1 MRRRSRSRAR
11 TASRYWFSRSSR
23 AAALPTW
30 SPAAAASPSSRR
42 RQAVSE
48 DALIKDLRRRMEG
61 AIDALKKELGGLR
74 TGRASP
80 SLLESVSVSAYG
92 TTMPLNQLSTVSAPE
107 PRLLVVQ
114 VWDRSMAKAV
124 DAAIREAGLG
134 LNPQS
139 EGQVIRVPI
148 PPLSEER
155 RKELTKIAHKYAEQA
170 RVSVRNVRRD
180 GLEALKKREKDR
192 EITQDQHR
200 KLDKDVQT
208 LTDDT
213 IKKVDETLANK
224 EKEILHV

>member
-1 MRRRSRSRAR
+1 M
-11 TASRYWFSRSSR
+11 
-23 AAALPTW
+23 
-30 SPAAAASPSSRR
+30 
-42 RQAVSE
+42 SE
-48 DALIKDLRRRMEG
+48 DKLITDLRRRMDG

-74 TGRASP
+74 TGRAAP
-80 SLLESVSVSAYG
+80 SLLETVSVSAYG
-92 TTMPLNQLSTVSAPE
+92 TTMPLNQLGTVSAPE

-155 RKELTKIAHKYAEQA
+155 RKELTKIAHKYTEQA

-208 LTDDT
+208 LTDET
-213 IKKVDETLANK
+213 IKKVDETLAHK
-224 EKEILHV
+224 EKEIMHV

>member
-1 MRRRSRSRAR
+1 M
-11 TASRYWFSRSSR
+11 
-23 AAALPTW
+23 
-30 SPAAAASPSSRR
+30 
-42 RQAVSE
+42 
-48 DALIKDLRRRMEG
+48 DG

-74 TGRASP
+74 TGRAAP
-80 SLLESVSVSAYG
+80 SLLESVSVDAYG
-92 TTMPLNQLSTVSAPE
+92 STMPLNQLSTVSAPE

-192 EITQDQHR
+192 QITQDQHR

-208 LTDDT
+208 LTDET
-213 IKKVDETLANK
+213 IKRVDETLANK

>member
-1 MRRRSRSRAR
+1 M
-11 TASRYWFSRSSR
+11 
-23 AAALPTW
+23 
-30 SPAAAASPSSRR
+30 
-42 RQAVSE
+42 SE

-155 RKELTKIAHKYAEQA
+155 RKELTKIAHKYAEHA

-192 EITQDQHR
+192 DITQDQHR

-213 IKKVDETLANK
+213 IKKVDETLAHK

>member
-1 MRRRSRSRAR
+1 M
-11 TASRYWFSRSSR
+11 T
-23 AAALPTW
+23 
-30 SPAAAASPSSRR
+30 
-42 RQAVSE
+42 E
-48 DALIKDLRRRMEG
+48 DPLIKDLRRRMDG

-80 SLLESVSVSAYG
+80 SLLETVSVNAYG
-92 TTMPLNQLSTVSAPE
+92 TNMPLNQLGTVSAPE

-114 VWDRSMAKAV
+114 VWDRSMSKAV

-155 RKELTKIAHKYAEQA
+155 RRELTKIAHKYAEHA

-180 GLEALKKREKDR
+180 GLEGLKKREKDR
-192 EITQDQHR
+192 EINQDQHR

>member
-1 MRRRSRSRAR
+1 
-11 TASRYWFSRSSR
+11 
-23 AAALPTW
+23 
-30 SPAAAASPSSRR
+30 
-42 RQAVSE
+42 
-48 DALIKDLRRRMEG
+48 
-61 AIDALKKELGGLR
+61 
-74 TGRASP
+74 
-80 SLLESVSVSAYG
+80 
-92 TTMPLNQLSTVSAPE
+92 
-107 PRLLVVQ
+107 
-114 VWDRSMAKAV
+114 MAKAV

-155 RKELTKIAHKYAEQA
+155 RKELTKIAHKYAEHA

-192 EITQDQHR
+192 DITQDQHR

-213 IKKVDETLANK
+213 IKKVDETLAHK

>member
-1 MRRRSRSRAR
+1 
-11 TASRYWFSRSSR
+11 
-23 AAALPTW
+23 
-30 SPAAAASPSSRR
+30 
-42 RQAVSE
+42 VSE
-48 DALIKDLRRRMEG
+48 DAQLKDMRRRMDG
-61 AIDALKKELGGLR
+61 AIDALKKELAGLR

-80 SLLESVSVSAYG
+80 SLLENVVVNAYG
-92 TTMPLNQLSTVSAPE
+92 GTMPLNQVGSVSAPE
-107 PRLLVVQ
+107 PRMLVVQ
-114 VWDRSMAKAV
+114 VWDRALAKAV

-155 RKELTKIAHKYAEQA
+155 RKELIKVGHKYAEQA

-200 KLDKDVQT
+200 KLDKDVQHI
-208 LTDDT
+208 TDET
-213 IKKVDETLANK
+213 IKKIDETLASK
-224 EKEILHV
+224 EKEIMHV

>member
-1 MRRRSRSRAR
+1 M
-11 TASRYWFSRSSR
+11 
-23 AAALPTW
+23 
-30 SPAAAASPSSRR
+30 
-42 RQAVSE
+42 SE
-48 DALIKDLRRRMEG
+48 DKLITDLRRRMDG

-80 SLLESVSVSAYG
+80 SLLESVSVNAYG
-92 TTMPLNQLSTVSAPE
+92 ANMPLNQLSTVSAPE

-213 IKKVDETLANK
+213 IKKVDETLAHK

>member
-1 MRRRSRSRAR
+1 
-11 TASRYWFSRSSR
+11 
-23 AAALPTW
+23 
-30 SPAAAASPSSRR
+30 
-42 RQAVSE
+42 VSE
-48 DALIKDLRRRMEG
+48 DKLVIDLRRRMDG

-124 DAAIREAGLG
+124 DGAIREAGLG

-155 RKELTKIAHKYAEQA
+155 RKELTKIAHKYAEHA

-192 EITQDQHR
+192 DITQDQHR

-213 IKKVDETLANK
+213 IKKVDETLAHK

>member
-1 MRRRSRSRAR
+1 M
-11 TASRYWFSRSSR
+11 
-23 AAALPTW
+23 
-30 SPAAAASPSSRR
+30 
-42 RQAVSE
+42 SE
-48 DALIKDLRRRMEG
+48 DKLITDLRRRMEG

-80 SLLESVSVSAYG
+80 SLLESVNVNAYG
-92 TTMPLNQLSTVSAPE
+92 TNMPLNQLSTVSAPE

-192 EITQDQHR
+192 DITQDQHR

-213 IKKVDETLANK
+213 IKKVDETLAHK

>member
-1 MRRRSRSRAR
+1 M
-11 TASRYWFSRSSR
+11 
-23 AAALPTW
+23 
-30 SPAAAASPSSRR
+30 
-42 RQAVSE
+42 SE
-48 DALIKDLRRRMEG
+48 DKLITDLRRRMDG

-80 SLLESVSVSAYG
+80 SLLESVSVNAYG
-92 TTMPLNQLSTVSAPE
+92 ANMPLNQLSTVSAPE

-192 EITQDQHR
+192 EVTQDQHR

-213 IKKVDETLANK
+213 IKKVDETLAHK

>member
-1 MRRRSRSRAR
+1 M
-11 TASRYWFSRSSR
+11 
-23 AAALPTW
+23 
-30 SPAAAASPSSRR
+30 
-42 RQAVSE
+42 SE
-48 DALIKDLRRRMEG
+48 DKLITDLRRRMDG

-80 SLLESVSVSAYG
+80 SLLESVHVNAYG
-92 TTMPLNQLSTVSAPE
+92 TNMPLNQLGTVSAPE

-114 VWDRSMAKAV
+114 VWDRGMSKAV

>member
-1 MRRRSRSRAR
+1 
-11 TASRYWFSRSSR
+11 
-23 AAALPTW
+23 
-30 SPAAAASPSSRR
+30 
-42 RQAVSE
+42 VSE
-48 DALIKDLRRRMEG
+48 DVLIGDLRRRMEG
-61 AIDALKKELGGLR
+61 ALEVLRKELAGLR

-80 SLLESVSVSAYG
+80 SLLDPVSVNAYG
-92 TTMPLNQLSTVSAPE
+92 TSMPLNQVGTVSAPE

-114 VWDRSMAKAV
+114 VWDRGLSKAV
-124 DAAIREAGLG
+124 DTAIREAGLG

-155 RKELTKIAHKYAEQA
+155 RRELTKVAHKYSEQA

-180 GLEALKKREKDR
+180 GLEGLKKREKDR
-192 EITQDQHR
+192 DINQDQHR

-213 IKKVDETLANK
+213 IKKIDETLAQK

>member
-1 MRRRSRSRAR
+1 M
-11 TASRYWFSRSSR
+11 
-23 AAALPTW
+23 
-30 SPAAAASPSSRR
+30 
-42 RQAVSE
+42 SE
-48 DALIKDLRRRMEG
+48 DALLKDLRRRMDG

-80 SLLESVSVSAYG
+80 SLLETVVVNAYG
-92 TTMPLNQLSTVSAPE
+92 GTMPLNQVGTVSAPE

-114 VWDRSMAKAV
+114 VWDRGLAKAV

-155 RKELTKIAHKYAEQA
+155 RKELIKVGHKYAEQA
-170 RVSVRNVRRD
+170 RVSARNVRRD

-200 KLDKDVQT
+200 KLDKDVQI

-213 IKKVDETLANK
+213 IKKIDDTLAQK
-224 EKEILHV
+224 EKEIMHV

>member
-1 MRRRSRSRAR
+1 M
-11 TASRYWFSRSSR
+11 
-23 AAALPTW
+23 
-30 SPAAAASPSSRR
+30 
-42 RQAVSE
+42 
-48 DALIKDLRRRMEG
+48 DG

-92 TTMPLNQLSTVSAPE
+92 STMPLNQLSTVSAPE

-192 EITQDQHR
+192 DITQDQHR

-213 IKKVDETLANK
+213 IKKVDETLAHK

>member
-1 MRRRSRSRAR
+1 M
-11 TASRYWFSRSSR
+11 
-23 AAALPTW
+23 
-30 SPAAAASPSSRR
+30 
-42 RQAVSE
+42 SE
-48 DALIKDLRRRMEG
+48 DKVITDLRRRMDG

-74 TGRASP
+74 TGRAAP
-80 SLLESVSVSAYG
+80 SLLESVSVNAYG
-92 TTMPLNQLSTVSAPE
+92 TNMPLNQLGTVSAPE

-155 RKELTKIAHKYAEQA
+155 RKELTKIAHKYAEHA
-170 RVSVRNVRRD
+170 RVSARNVRRD
-180 GLEALKKREKDR
+180 GLEGLKKREKDR

-213 IKKVDETLANK
+213 IKKVDDALAQK
-224 EKEILHV
+224 EKEVLQV

>member
-1 MRRRSRSRAR
+1 
-11 TASRYWFSRSSR
+11 
-23 AAALPTW
+23 
-30 SPAAAASPSSRR
+30 
-42 RQAVSE
+42 VSE

-80 SLLESVSVSAYG
+80 SLLESVSVNAYG

-114 VWDRSMAKAV
+114 VWDRGMAKAV

-192 EITQDQHR
+192 DITQDQHR

-213 IKKVDETLANK
+213 IKKVDETLAHK

>member
-1 MRRRSRSRAR
+1 
-11 TASRYWFSRSSR
+11 
-23 AAALPTW
+23 
-30 SPAAAASPSSRR
+30 
-42 RQAVSE
+42 VSE

-192 EITQDQHR
+192 DITQDQHR

-213 IKKVDETLANK
+213 IKKVDETLAHK

>member
-1 MRRRSRSRAR
+1 
-11 TASRYWFSRSSR
+11 
-23 AAALPTW
+23 
-30 SPAAAASPSSRR
+30 
-42 RQAVSE
+42 
-48 DALIKDLRRRMEG
+48 
-61 AIDALKKELGGLR
+61 
-74 TGRASP
+74 
-80 SLLESVSVSAYG
+80 
-92 TTMPLNQLSTVSAPE
+92 
-107 PRLLVVQ
+107 
-114 VWDRSMAKAV
+114 MAKAV

-192 EITQDQHR
+192 DITQDQHR

-213 IKKVDETLANK
+213 IKKVDETLAHK

>member
-1 MRRRSRSRAR
+1 
-11 TASRYWFSRSSR
+11 
-23 AAALPTW
+23 
-30 SPAAAASPSSRR
+30 
-42 RQAVSE
+42 VSE
-48 DALIKDLRRRMEG
+48 DPLIKDLRRRMEG
-61 AIDALKKELGGLR
+61 AIDVLKKELGGLR

-80 SLLESVSVSAYG
+80 GLLETVAVSAYG

-155 RKELTKIAHKYAEQA
+155 RKELTKIAHKYTEQA

-180 GLEALKKREKDR
+180 GLEALKKHEKDR

-213 IKKVDETLANK
+213 IKKVDDTLAQK

>member
-1 MRRRSRSRAR
+1 M
-11 TASRYWFSRSSR
+11 
-23 AAALPTW
+23 
-30 SPAAAASPSSRR
+30 
-42 RQAVSE
+42 SE
-48 DALIKDLRRRMEG
+48 DKLITDLRRRMDG

-80 SLLESVSVSAYG
+80 SLLESVSVNAYG
-92 TTMPLNQLSTVSAPE
+92 TNMPLNQLGTVSAPE

-114 VWDRSMAKAV
+114 VWDRSMSKAV

-192 EITQDQHR
+192 EINQDQHR

>member
-1 MRRRSRSRAR
+1 
-11 TASRYWFSRSSR
+11 
-23 AAALPTW
+23 
-30 SPAAAASPSSRR
+30 
-42 RQAVSE
+42 VSE
-48 DALIKDLRRRMEG
+48 DKLITDLRRRMEG

-80 SLLESVSVSAYG
+80 SLLESVSVNAYG
-92 TTMPLNQLSTVSAPE
+92 TNMPLNQLSTVSAPE

-213 IKKVDETLANK
+213 IKKVDETLAHK

>member
-1 MRRRSRSRAR
+1 M
-11 TASRYWFSRSSR
+11 
-23 AAALPTW
+23 
-30 SPAAAASPSSRR
+30 
-42 RQAVSE
+42 SE
-48 DALIKDLRRRMEG
+48 DALLKDMRRRMDG

-80 SLLESVSVSAYG
+80 SLLENVVVSAYG
-92 TTMPLNQLSTVSAPE
+92 GTMPLNQVGTVSAPE
-107 PRLLVVQ
+107 PRMLVVQ
-114 VWDRSMAKAV
+114 VWDRGLAKAV

-155 RKELTKIAHKYAEQA
+155 RKELIKVGHKYAEQA
-170 RVSVRNVRRD
+170 RVSARNVRRD

-200 KLDKDVQT
+200 KLDKDVQH
-208 LTDDT
+208 LTDET
-213 IKKVDETLANK
+213 IQKIDETLAHK
-224 EKEILHV
+224 EKEIMHV